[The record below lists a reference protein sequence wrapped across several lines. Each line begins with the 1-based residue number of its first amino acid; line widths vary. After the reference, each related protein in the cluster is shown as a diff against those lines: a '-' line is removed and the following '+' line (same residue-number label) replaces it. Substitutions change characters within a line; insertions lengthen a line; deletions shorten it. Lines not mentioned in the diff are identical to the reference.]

1 MSKLKNIIRQLTE
14 KDFQSIYDMLM
25 DSNADKSAALLKFFK
40 ERQLS
45 DNKIMSELD
54 VNPNA
59 YYTLRSRLNEKIEEY
74 FVQAMESPKA
84 DILKKVSNV
93 NDIVYTKKKTIVVA
107 TLKKL
112 EKELVDYDLTSEL
125 ISIYKNLKKFHINSP
140 EHYHYSQLYN
150 KHIAYTL
157 AIDKAEDL
165 LGDYF
170 KKYGHYYLSNEETTK
185 AELGMLVKE
194 IENVSRL
201 YQSHRLFVYKNA
213 LGIFHHLFID
223 SKYIPEDSESIEDSF
238 EKIDK
243 IFSTYSSDV
252 HYHHLK
258 IVFDFLKFHFY
269 KRENDIK
276 KSDSYFYDMNE
287 NASIFLSNYS
297 FYTFPAFFLSG
308 KMEKSKQLGT
318 TSELVE
324 ENAVIFS
331 DYEPDPLD
339 VPKYVMYYTYVAM
352 GYFYAGKY
360 DMAAKKLNIL
370 LNEITFKKYQETQV
384 EIKTLLALQYCLMKD
399 DDLFNQ
405 LMSSIQRQIRMLG
418 KKKLDHIV
426 AMSKAMKAALSN
438 NTVKMRA
445 AKIKMQFNRINLDKI
460 PYFTT
465 IRYITF
471 NEKLIKEMSE

>member
-93 NDIVYTKKKTIVVA
+93 NDIIYTKKKTIVVA

-185 AELGMLVKE
+185 TELGMLVKE

-201 YQSHRLFVYKNA
+201 
-213 LGIFHHLFID
+213 
-223 SKYIPEDSESIEDSF
+223 
-238 EKIDK
+238 
-243 IFSTYSSDV
+243 
-252 HYHHLK
+252 
-258 IVFDFLKFHFY
+258 
-269 KRENDIK
+269 
-276 KSDSYFYDMNE
+276 
-287 NASIFLSNYS
+287 
-297 FYTFPAFFLSG
+297 
-308 KMEKSKQLGT
+308 
-318 TSELVE
+318 
-324 ENAVIFS
+324 
-331 DYEPDPLD
+331 
-339 VPKYVMYYTYVAM
+339 
-352 GYFYAGKY
+352 
-360 DMAAKKLNIL
+360 
-370 LNEITFKKYQETQV
+370 
-384 EIKTLLALQYCLMKD
+384 
-399 DDLFNQ
+399 
-405 LMSSIQRQIRMLG
+405 
-418 KKKLDHIV
+418 
-426 AMSKAMKAALSN
+426 
-438 NTVKMRA
+438 
-445 AKIKMQFNRINLDKI
+445 
-460 PYFTT
+460 
-465 IRYITF
+465 
-471 NEKLIKEMSE
+471 